1 MLSEIKRG
9 ENIGGFYVSMKT
21 YLKIMFNSE
30 GSSPSEVKNQLLN
43 MGFRATKG
51 NYDFVYE
58 WSKES
63 VDVDELIWFADKVH
77 AALKNTGV
85 YFTIETI

>member
-1 MLSEIKRG
+1 
-9 ENIGGFYVSMKT
+9 MKT

-30 GSSPSEVKNQLLN
+30 GSSPSDVKEQLLN
-43 MGFRATKG
+43 MGFKATRG

-58 WSKES
+58 WDKES
-63 VDVDELIWFADKVH
+63 TDIDELLWFADKVH
-77 AALKNTGV
+77 STLKKNSV

>member
-1 MLSEIKRG
+1 M
-9 ENIGGFYVSMKT
+9 SMKT

-63 VDVDELIWFADKVH
+63 VDVDELIWFVDKVH

>member
-1 MLSEIKRG
+1 
-9 ENIGGFYVSMKT
+9 MKT

-30 GSSPSEVKNQLLN
+30 GSTPSEVKNQLMN
-43 MGFRATKG
+43 MGFKATKG

-58 WSKES
+58 WSEKS
-63 VDVDELIWFADKVH
+63 VGVDELVWFADKVH
-77 AALKNTGV
+77 SALKKNKV